1 MFMFRRGSK
10 RVTAQQAAERTG
22 AEGDAVLLDVREQQE
37 GQVGHAPHAV
47 HLPLTMPAA
56 GAALPDAAQG
66 RRLVVI
72 CRSGGRSRRAA
83 VPLGGRGADVVDVA
97 GGMQA
102 WAAAGL
108 PVVERR
114 GRPGSTA

>member
-1 MFMFRRGSK
+1 MFLFRRGPE
-10 RVTAQQAAERTG
+10 RVTVQQAAQRTG

-37 GQVGHAPHAV
+37 WQVGHAPHAV
-47 HLPLTMPAA
+47 HLPLTMLAA
-56 GAALPDAAQG
+56 GAELPNVAQG

-83 VPLGGRGADVVDVA
+83 ALLAGRGADVVDVT

-114 GRPGSTA
+114 GRAGSIA

>member
-1 MFMFRRGSK
+1 MFLFRRGPK
-10 RVTAQQAAERTG
+10 RVTVQQAAERTG
-22 AEGDAVLLDVREQQE
+22 AEGDAVLLDVREQRE
-37 GQVGHAPHAV
+37 WQVGHAPHAV
-47 HLPLTMPAA
+47 HLPLTLLAA
-56 GAALPDAAQG
+56 GAALPNVAQG

-83 VPLGGRGADVVDVA
+83 VLLAGRGAEVVDVA

-114 GRPGSTA
+114 GRAGSIA